1 MDTASGFN
9 SVEKNW
15 FNILYINYKTKKY
28 KNILSVHG
36 SDFKALWNLNIHL
49 ELRIKWQTFCIR
61 YLSHCVSTLK
71 T

>member
-28 KNILSVHG
+28 KNIL
-36 SDFKALWNLNIHL
+36 
-49 ELRIKWQTFCIR
+49 
-61 YLSHCVSTLK
+61 
-71 T
+71 